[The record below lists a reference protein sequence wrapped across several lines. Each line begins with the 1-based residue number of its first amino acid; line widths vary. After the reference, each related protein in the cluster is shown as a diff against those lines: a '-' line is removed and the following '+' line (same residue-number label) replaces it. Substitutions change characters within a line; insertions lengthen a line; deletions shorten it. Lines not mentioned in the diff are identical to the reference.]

1 MTQLCDKLL
10 QITGI
15 KTFCEI
21 VIFFRFKTQRCGIIF
36 HNMQVDYSKL
46 WVRYKEMG
54 HKNKTDLIE
63 MAGISTNI
71 LAKLTK
77 GEFISMDSIQRICK
91 ALNCDVGDICVINKV
106 EGNS

>member
-1 MTQLCDKLL
+1 
-10 QITGI
+10 
-15 KTFCEI
+15 
-21 VIFFRFKTQRCGIIF
+21 
-36 HNMQVDYSKL
+36 MQVDYTKL

-106 EGNS
+106 EDQKEQKWHSIT

>member
-1 MTQLCDKLL
+1 MDFQNYVWKGYEK
-10 QITGI
+10 I
-15 KTFCEI
+15 FCEI
-21 VIFFRFKTQRCGIIF
+21 VIFLNFKTQTCGIIF
-36 HNMQVDYSKL
+36 HILQVDYTKL

-77 GEFISMDSIQRICK
+77 GEFVSMESLKKICA
-91 ALNCDVGDICVINKV
+91 ALNCDVGDVCAINKV
-106 EGNS
+106 KEED